1 MPFVFASKNPHDRVP
16 KLFVGMPV
24 VRTVGR
30 SMYGHVIAKFSPM
43 RSLPHFL
50 THGSSLLMVSVTAAC
65 VSYYCW
71 DR

>member
-1 MPFVFASKNPHDRVP
+1 
-16 KLFVGMPV
+16 
-24 VRTVGR
+24 
-30 SMYGHVIAKFSPM
+30 MYGHVIAKFSSM
-43 RSLPHFL
+43 GSLPHFL